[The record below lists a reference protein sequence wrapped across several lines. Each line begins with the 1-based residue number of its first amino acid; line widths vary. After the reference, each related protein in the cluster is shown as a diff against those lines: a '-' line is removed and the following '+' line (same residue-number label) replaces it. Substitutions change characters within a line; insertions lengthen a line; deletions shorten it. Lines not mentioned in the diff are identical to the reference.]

1 MIKMTRTPKKKVA
14 PGPPIPNIDDETLF
28 TPPQKQSFRTEL
40 KEALIK
46 RNLLT
51 AKSRSKAISIF
62 DEIESSPDGSP
73 VSMLPSDLRRAAIE
87 EIRQSEKRYISQLE
101 ILKQFFIIPLKDKQL
116 LDMKTHTALF
126 GQIEMIYNL
135 NQELLDE
142 LEADLNNVS
151 KAFLKLAPFFKL
163 YSVYAFD
170 FKNSLLILQEESIR
184 DPTFKKFLDDS
195 ETRPEVQ
202 MKLNSLLITPIQ
214 RVPRYKLLLQQVLQ
228 YTSPSET
235 DHKVLTESI
244 KEIES
249 TVQHINSVIEDQE
262 HVQSLINL
270 QNSLTNRSPSI
281 VKPCRKIL

>member
-1 MIKMTRTPKKKVA
+1 MSRTPKKKMA
-14 PGPPIPNIDDETLF
+14 PVPSTSTNADEDTLF
-28 TPPQKQSFRTEL
+28 TPPVKQSFRSEL
-40 KEALIK
+40 KEALMK

-51 AKSRSKAISIF
+51 AKTKSKAISIL
-62 DEIESSPDGSP
+62 DDIESSPDATP
-73 VSMLPSDLRRAAIE
+73 MKPSQLRKRAIE
-87 EIRQSEKRYISQLE
+87 EIRVSERRYLAQLE
-101 ILKQFFIIPLKDKQL
+101 ILKDFFIVPLKDKHL
-116 LDMKTHTALF
+116 LDIKTHTALF

-135 NQELLDE
+135 NRELLDE

-170 FKNSLLILQEESIR
+170 FKNSLLLLQEESIK
-184 DPTFKKFLDDS
+184 DPSFKKFLDET

-214 RVPRYKLLLQQVLQ
+214 RVPRYKLLLQQVLE

>member
-1 MIKMTRTPKKKVA
+1 MTRTPKKKLA
-14 PGPPIPNIDDETLF
+14 PVPPTQQNDDESLF
-28 TPPQKQSFRTEL
+28 TPPAKQNFRTEL
-40 KEALIK
+40 RDAIMK

-51 AKSRSKAISIF
+51 AKSKSKAIAIL
-62 DEIESSPDGSP
+62 DDMDSSPDVTP
-73 VSMLPSDLRRAAIE
+73 VKPSELRRRAIE

-101 ILKQFFIIPLKDKQL
+101 ILKEFFIIPIKTKRL
-116 LDMKTHTALF
+116 LDVKTHTSLF

-135 NQELLDE
+135 NKELLDE

-151 KAFLKLAPFFKL
+151 NAFLKLAPFFKL

-170 FKNSLLILQEESIR
+170 FKNSLLLLQDETIKNLM
-184 DPTFKKFLDDS
+184 FKKFLDDT

-235 DHKVLTESI
+235 DHKVLLESI

-281 VKPCRKIL
+281 VKPSRKIL